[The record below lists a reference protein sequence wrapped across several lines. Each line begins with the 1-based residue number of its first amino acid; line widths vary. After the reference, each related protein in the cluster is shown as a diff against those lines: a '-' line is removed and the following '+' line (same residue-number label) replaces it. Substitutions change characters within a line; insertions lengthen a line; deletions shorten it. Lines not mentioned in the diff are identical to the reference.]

1 MEQLQIIA
9 LTHHNLPLDLIG
21 RLHVDEKDQQDFLP
35 ALKTQLQFKELAF
48 LSTCNRVE
56 FIINSSEYI
65 CQGRMT
71 ELFSAFN
78 FRDEELKQLLD
89 SVEIYKGAEAV
100 HHLMSVA
107 SSLESMVIG
116 EREILA
122 QVKKAFDQSRKI
134 GNSGHVLNLIS
145 KSVVNVAKKV
155 FTHTKISTKPVSVV
169 SLAWHQFNG
178 KNISIQAPILLIGAG
193 QTIGN
198 FARFLAKNGYKN
210 VTVAN
215 RTIAKANDLC
225 DNRKGWT
232 PTSLAEALKK
242 KSNFEAIVTCTGADE
257 PLLFVEDFKQIT
269 SEKFSCLIDIALPA
283 DTHEDLIHDLGPQFI
298 GMSELKEQADKNIAE
313 RSDEKEACESIL
325 QDGMVKIEQQF
336 REREIELSMREI
348 PALIKE
354 IKSTAVGEV
363 FAKDLEN
370 LDETSRE
377 VLEKILQ
384 YMEKKYISLPM
395 KMAKEVLL
403 NKTQNN

>member
-21 RLHVDEKDQQDFLP
+21 RLHVDEKDQKDFLP

-155 FTHTKISTKPVSVV
+155 FTHTKI
-169 SLAWHQFNG
+169 
-178 KNISIQAPILLIGAG
+178 
-193 QTIGN
+193 
-198 FARFLAKNGYKN
+198 
-210 VTVAN
+210 
-215 RTIAKANDLC
+215 
-225 DNRKGWT
+225 
-232 PTSLAEALKK
+232 
-242 KSNFEAIVTCTGADE
+242 
-257 PLLFVEDFKQIT
+257 
-269 SEKFSCLIDIALPA
+269 
-283 DTHEDLIHDLGPQFI
+283 
-298 GMSELKEQADKNIAE
+298 
-313 RSDEKEACESIL
+313 
-325 QDGMVKIEQQF
+325 
-336 REREIELSMREI
+336 
-348 PALIKE
+348 
-354 IKSTAVGEV
+354 
-363 FAKDLEN
+363 
-370 LDETSRE
+370 
-377 VLEKILQ
+377 
-384 YMEKKYISLPM
+384 
-395 KMAKEVLL
+395 
-403 NKTQNN
+403 